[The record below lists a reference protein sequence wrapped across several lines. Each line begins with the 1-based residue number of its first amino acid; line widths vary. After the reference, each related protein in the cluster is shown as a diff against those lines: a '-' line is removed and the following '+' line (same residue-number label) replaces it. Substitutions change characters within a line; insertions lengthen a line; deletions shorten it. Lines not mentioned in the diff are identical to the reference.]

1 MLQSVEGIYRNGKI
15 DLLEHPSVLEGTRV
29 IVTFLAAAEQQPPLS
44 ESSEPVSFLK
54 AARDFIG
61 SVEGPSDLSTNQAYM
76 EGFGV
81 E

>member
-15 DLLEHPSVLEGTRV
+15 DLLEHPNVPEGTRV
-29 IVTFLAAAEQQPPLS
+29 IVTFLADAEQPPPL
-44 ESSEPVSFLK
+44 ESPEPISFLE

-61 SVEGPSDLSTNQAYM
+61 SVEGPSDLSTNQSYM
-76 EGFGV
+76 EGFGI